1 MFFRKMINVSRIFS
15 VIFFLCTNQ
24 AFSQSLVPPLN
35 QKVIAYVKTTI
46 GTQVNRG
53 ECWDLAYEA
62 LTRNEAMWDWAYEYG
77 EKIDHKHDTVFP
89 GDIVQFENVVM
100 KYQKGNMLITETM
113 DHHTAIVYRVIDA
126 ENLIFELAHQ
136 NTEFSGRKVGLSEF
150 NLNFVTKGTVM
161 FYRPVPLE

>member
-1 MFFRKMINVSRIFS
+1 MTNKIIRIFS
-15 VIFFLCTNQ
+15 VLFIYGANQ
-24 AFSQSLVPPLN
+24 AFSQATVPPLN
-35 QKVIAYVKTTI
+35 QKVIEYIATTI

-77 EKIDHKHDTVFP
+77 EKIDPRHDTIFP
-89 GDIVQFENVVM
+89 GDFVQFEDVVM

-113 DHHTAIVYRVIDA
+113 EHHTAIVYRVIDA
-126 ENLIFELAHQ
+126 DNLIYELAHQ

-150 NLNFVTKGTVM
+150 NLNYVTKGHVK